1 MADSFIQ
8 SVRKLIDMLN
18 MKIPSGII
26 TREITI
32 QTNVVLQLLDR
43 EEKACKAK
51 KLKGSSSTEEEISQM
66 KNF

>member
-1 MADSFIQ
+1 MQNQFVK

-32 QTNVVLQLLDR
+32 QTNVVQQHLDR
-43 EEKACKAK
+43 EEKRIKN
-51 KLKGSSSTEEEISQM
+51 GSTGANNSQT
-66 KNF
+66 